1 MAAQT
6 IKPDLAIAVD
16 VCVPYDIPG
25 MSGQTSE
32 TALGNGPVVIMM
44 DASSIAHQ
52 GLRQHIKEVAKS
64 IISVFNGILHQV
76 VVPMPVVFTS
86 QMKAFQ
92 LSQLV

>member
-32 TALGNGPVVIMM
+32 TALGNGPVSMM